1 MNRKIYEETEWGLPL
16 VVYEP
21 EQLKSQLPLI
31 VQLHG
36 VGESGNGG
44 EELVMVDKNGFSK
57 MLLDGNELPC
67 IFAMPQCSKE
77 SFWAAEVQTIY
88 ALIQKLIQKYDIDTK
103 RIYLTGLSMGGY
115 GTWYTAL
122 RYPDLFAAIAP
133 VCGGGMVWRAGTLRM
148 PIWAFHGTEDPTVS
162 VSETMN
168 MVHQIRNVGENND
181 VKMTLLDG
189 VKHDAWNYAY
199 TPELAE
205 WLLSKRKM

>member
-1 MNRKIYEETEWGLPL
+1 MIRKTYEGAEWELPL

-21 EQLKSQLPLI
+21 EEIQENLPII

-36 VGESGNGG
+36 VGESGSGG
-44 EELVMVDKNGFSK
+44 EELVKVDKNGFSK
-57 MLLDGNELPC
+57 MLLDGNEFPC

-77 SFWAAEVQTIY
+77 SFWAAEVQNLY
-88 ALIQKLIQKYDIDTK
+88 RLIQRLIEKYHIDIN
-103 RIYLTGLSMGGY
+103 RVYLTGLSMGGY

-122 RYPDLFAAIAP
+122 RYPDMFAAIAP
-133 VCGGGMVWRAGTLRM
+133 VCGGGMVWRAGTLHM

-162 VSETMN
+162 VSETIN
-168 MVHQIRNVGENND
+168 MVHKIRCVGENKE

-205 WLLSKRKM
+205 WLLSKSRM

>member
-1 MNRKIYEETEWGLPL
+1 MIRKIYEGPEWEFPF

-21 EQLKSQLPLI
+21 DEMQENLPLI

-36 VGESGNGG
+36 VGESGSGG
-44 EELVMVDKNGFSK
+44 EELVKVDKNGFSK
-57 MLLDGNELPC
+57 MLLEGKEVSC
-67 IFAMPQCSKE
+67 IFAMPQCRKE
-77 SFWAAEVQTIY
+77 SFWAAEVQNIHT
-88 ALIQKLIQKYDIDTK
+88 LILKLVQQYHIDEK

-133 VCGGGMVWRAGTLRM
+133 VCGGGMVWRAGTLHM

-162 VSETMN
+162 VSETIN
-168 MVHQIRNVGENND
+168 MVRQIRNVGENKE

-199 TPELAE
+199 HPELVE
-205 WLLSKRKM
+205 WFLSKRK